1 MNDEDEFVIEVFVE
15 GGGVGVFSYLSLTK
29 LITNF

>member
-1 MNDEDEFVIEVFVE
+1 MNGEDEFVIEVFVVS
-15 GGGVGVFSYLSLTK
+15 GGVGVFSYLSLTK